1 MTDRGVPPDVI
12 VPLLR
17 DLADGLRSLS
27 PPVLGAWVTGSVS
40 LGAFDDRA
48 SDIDVIVVTD
58 GDLSTDQV
66 DRVAALHSRLERDHI
81 LARRLEVQYLPTEA
95 LRGEP
100 ARPYPVA
107 DHGQFVAAGRGDLN
121 ATLRWLFR
129 EHGITLFGPPAGE
142 LPIVVSWD
150 DVLAAMRYNLTIYWD
165 WSATGT
171 PSPALTDDEEVFY
184 AVATLC
190 RILST
195 VEDGRIVSKG
205 AAVEAWSDRVS
216 DRWLQLL
223 GEARRLQGGPA
234 EPGGYANVDERARE
248 VQVFVGWAR
257 QRGLAGLDR
266 RSVR

>member
-1 MTDRGVPPDVI
+1 MTDRGVSPDVI

-17 DLADGLRSLS
+17 DLADGLRPLC

-40 LGAFDDRA
+40 LGAFDVRR

-66 DRVAALHSRLERDHI
+66 DRIAALHSQLERDHI

-95 LRGEP
+95 LRDEP

-107 DHGQFVAAGRGDLN
+107 DHGQFQPVGRGDLD
-121 ATLRWLFR
+121 ATLRWLLR
-129 EHGITLFGPPAGE
+129 ERGITLFGPTVGE

-150 DVLAAMRYNLTIYWD
+150 DVLAAMRSNLTVEWD
-165 WSATGT
+165 WSATRA
-171 PSPALTDDEEVFY
+171 PLPVLAEDEEVFY

-216 DRWLQLL
+216 DSWLQLL

-248 VQVFVGWAR
+248 VQAFVGWAR

>member
-1 MTDRGVPPDVI
+1 MTDRGVPPAVI

-17 DLADGLRSLS
+17 DLADGLRPLS
-27 PPVLGAWVTGSVS
+27 PPVLGGWVTGSVS
-40 LGAFDDRA
+40 LGAFDVRR
-48 SDIDVIVVTD
+48 SDIDVIVVTN
-58 GDLSTDQV
+58 GDLSADQV
-66 DRVAALHSRLERDHI
+66 DRIATLHSRLERDHI

-107 DHGQFVAAGRGDLN
+107 DHGQFQPVGRGDLD
-121 ATLRWLFR
+121 ATLRWLLR
-129 EHGITLFGPPAGE
+129 ERGITLFGPTVGE

-150 DVLAAMRYNLTIYWD
+150 DVLAAMRANLTVEWD
-165 WSATGT
+165 WSATEA
-171 PSPALTDDEEVFY
+171 SPVLAEDEEVFY

-216 DRWLQLL
+216 DRWSQLL
-223 GEARRLQGGPA
+223 VAVRRLRGGPA

-248 VQVFVGWAR
+248 VQAFVGWAR
-257 QRGLAGLDR
+257 RRGLDGLDR